1 MVISSLIAL
10 PAPSTA
16 GPHFKISRFNPPIDP
31 RRAQDADDYLG
42 GQPKPPPGDH
52 AKRVARRPHQ
62 PDEAV
67 QAAQLRLTRE
77 LDSQAY
83 VLASNAR
90 QAERPLTTQGQAA
103 VDQRATTAGAHADV
117 ARTTARLLL
126 LTRESV
132 AAEADASRLAHISD
146 APDTQRLLPSKRK
159 HQDGKCNGD
168 VRPQDRR

>member
-16 GPHFKISRFNPPIDP
+16 GPHFKISRFNPPSDP

-52 AKRVARRPHQ
+52 AKHVARRPHQ
-62 PDEAV
+62 SDEAAH
-67 QAAQLRLTRE
+67 AAQLQLTRE
-77 LDSQAY
+77 LDLQAY

-103 VDQRATTAGAHADV
+103 VDQRATTARAHADV
-117 ARTTARLLL
+117 AKTTARLLL

-132 AAEADASRLAHISD
+132 AAEADAPRLAHSD
-146 APDTQRLLPSKRK
+146 TPDTQRLLPSKRK

-168 VRPQDRR
+168 VRP

>member
-126 LTRESV
+126 LTRDSV
-132 AAEADASRLAHISD
+132 AAEADASRLAHSD
-146 APDTQRLLPSKRK
+146 APDTQRLVPSKRK

-168 VRPQDRR
+168 VRPHD

>member
-16 GPHFKISRFNPPIDP
+16 GPHFKISRFNPPSDP

-103 VDQRATTAGAHADV
+103 VAQRATTAGAHADV

-132 AAEADASRLAHISD
+132 AAEADTSRLAHSD

-159 HQDGKCNGD
+159 HQDGCNGD